1 MIEQAGGSAIKT
13 CMVFAGFFSL
23 LLCGQPTLARADDG
37 ADYDR
42 IISSLAEK
50 YSVEPALVKAV
61 IRAESSFDPEAVSPR
76 GARGLMQLMPPVA
89 RRHGVVDPSDP
100 WQNIRGGVRVLR
112 GLLDRFDND
121 LQLTLA
127 AYNAGADTVERFNG
141 VPPYRETRRY
151 VVAVLKFR
159 ERYLRQPIAADPED
173 EEAFVR
179 SLRSAWPRRA
189 EGIRFGAGLVSD
201 GGALRAA
208 LHSPEDL
215 LGKEPR
221 QRPDVP

>member
-1 MIEQAGGSAIKT
+1 MTGKAGSNAIKT
-13 CMVFAGFFSL
+13 CIVFAGFFSVL
-23 LLCGQPTLARADDG
+23 FFGQTTVAAGEADD
-37 ADYDR
+37 YDK
-42 IISSLAEK
+42 IISKLAEQ
-50 YSVEPALVKAV
+50 YAVEPALVKAV
-61 IRAESSFDPEAVSPR
+61 IRAESQFDPEAVSPR

-89 RRHGVVDPSDP
+89 RSHGVVDPTDP

-121 LQLTLA
+121 LRLTLA
-127 AYNAGADTVERFNG
+127 AYNAGADTVVRFG
-141 VPPYRETRRY
+141 GLPPYRETRRY

-159 ERYLRQPIAADPED
+159 EKYRRQPIAADPAD

-179 SLRSAWPRRA
+179 ALKSAWPRRA
-189 EGIRFGAGLVSD
+189 EGIRFGSGLVTD

-208 LHSPEDL
+208 LHSPEDR

-221 QRPDVP
+221 QRTDVP